1 MPRMLLKIN
10 LDWAERLT
18 KPLRVAAR
26 RFLFGRSI
34 NRTVFLIDGFNLY
47 HSVKDASRDLG
58 LRGKNTRWLNIWN
71 MCASYLSAIGNNA
84 QIVDIY
90 YFTAIATHLSM
101 YDPDIEKRHRAYTDC
116 LTDTGISVEFARF
129 KKKQILCPH
138 CKQNITRREEKET
151 DVAIGCKLLEVCYQ
165 DLCDTVIIV
174 SGDTDVVPA
183 FRAAQ
188 RLFPRKRIGFLLPY
202 KRHNNELKNLTPVYF
217 LIGQA
222 TYPMYQF
229 PDPFVTSKGRRIAK
243 PPKW

>member
-1 MPRMLLKIN
+1 MANITSQIN
-10 LDWAERLT
+10 LDWAARLT

-26 RFLFGRSI
+26 RFLFGPQV
-34 NRTVFLIDGFNLY
+34 NRTIFLIDGFNLY

-58 LRGKNTRWLNIWN
+58 MHGKNTRWLNIWD

-84 QIVDIY
+84 EIVGIY
-90 YFTAIATHLSM
+90 YFTAIATHLLQ
-101 YDPDIEKRHRAYTDC
+101 YDPGIEKRHQAYIKC
-116 LTDTGISVEFARF
+116 LKDTGIEVELARF

-138 CKQNITRREEKET
+138 CKQHITRREEKET
-151 DVAIGCKLLEVCYQ
+151 DVAIGCKLLEICFQ

-174 SGDTDVVPA
+174 SGDTDIVPA

-188 RLFPRKRIGFLLPY
+188 RLFPQKQIGFLLPY
-202 KRHNNELKNLTPVYF
+202 KRHNNELKSLTPIHL

-229 PDPFVTSKGRRIAK
+229 PDPFVTSKGRNIAK
-243 PPKW
+243 PASW